1 MEPTQPS
8 TAESSPKGGF
18 LQAAWAS
25 VRGTRE
31 DYTSDSLTRAITLLA
46 IPMMLELF
54 MESTFGLVDIY
65 FVGKLGADAVAT
77 VGLSASL
84 VVVVFAV
91 ALGLSMGATAMVARR
106 IGEHDGEG
114 ASKAAGQAILAAV
127 ALSIPP
133 AVFGAVMAPSLLGW
147 MGASPAVIAG
157 SSYLSVLFAGSSTI
171 FLIFLNNA
179 IFRGAGDA
187 VVAMRAL
194 WLANGINIILDPCL
208 IFGWGPFPE
217 MGLVGAAVATTIA
230 RGIGVAYQFSVLLRG
245 RQRVGMK
252 ALHMRLNLPVM
263 RTLMRI
269 SVSGIIQFFVA
280 TASWMGVMR
289 IMALF
294 GSVTLAGY
302 TIALRLV
309 LFSILVSWGLSNAA
323 STLVG
328 QSLGAGKPE
337 RAERAV
343 WLAGVYNT
351 IFLASASAVFWLLTE
366 PLVGSFTSDAAVLSV
381 GVESLRYLSAGQV
394 FSAYSMVFAAGFNGA
409 GDTDTP
415 TFINLFCYWVWQL
428 PLAYTLSQY
437 VGMGATGVYIAVAC
451 TGAAWTLVGL
461 VLFRRGHWKTRAV

>member
-1 MEPTQPS
+1 MEPTS
-8 TAESSPKGGF
+8 SITAEAAPAGGF
-18 LQAAWAS
+18 LRAAWAS

-31 DYTSDSLTRAITLLA
+31 DYTSGSLSRAITLLA

-54 MESTFGLVDIY
+54 MESTFGLVDMY

-106 IGEHDGEG
+106 IGEKDPEG
-114 ASKAAGQAILAAV
+114 ASAAAGQAVLAAFV
-127 ALSIPP
+127 LSVPP
-133 AVFGAVMAPSLLGW
+133 AIFGFVMARDMLGW
-147 MGASPAVIAG
+147 MGASPGVVAG
-157 SSYLSVLFAGSSTI
+157 APFLSVLFGGSSTI

-187 VVAMRAL
+187 VIAMRAL
-194 WLANGINIILDPCL
+194 WFANAINIVLDPCL

-217 MGLVGAAVATTIA
+217 MGLVGAAIATTIA
-230 RGIGVAYQFSVLLRG
+230 RGLGVTYQFVVLFRG
-245 RQRVGMK
+245 RQRVGIEPRH
-252 ALHMRLNLPVM
+252 LRFNPPVM
-263 RTLMRI
+263 RKLMRI
-269 SVSGIIQFFVA
+269 SVTGMVQFFVA

-294 GSVTLAGY
+294 GSATLAGY

-323 STLVG
+323 ATLVG

-343 WLAGVYNT
+343 WLAGIYNT
-351 IFLASASAVFWLLTE
+351 ILLTSASTLFWLLTE
-366 PLVGSFTSDAAVLSV
+366 PLVGSFTTNPEVLSV
-381 GVESLRYLSAGQV
+381 GVESLRYLSAGQI
-394 FSAYSMVFAAGFNGA
+394 FGAYSMVLAAAFNGA

-428 PLAYTLSQY
+428 PLAYTLSQL
-437 VGMGATGVYIAVAC
+437 VGMGATGVYIAVAG
-451 TGAAWTLVGL
+451 TGAAWTTIGV
-461 VLFRRGHWKTRAV
+461 FRFRQGHWKRRAV

>member
-1 MEPTQPS
+1 MEPTSS
-8 TAESSPKGGF
+8 TSAEAAPAGGF
-18 LQAAWAS
+18 LRAAWAS

-31 DYTSDSLTRAITLLA
+31 DYTSGSLSRAITLLA

-91 ALGLSMGATAMVARR
+91 ALGLSMGVTAMVARR
-106 IGEHDGEG
+106 IGEKDTEG
-114 ASKAAGQAILAAV
+114 ASAAAGQAVLAAIV
-127 ALSIPP
+127 LSVPP
-133 AVFGAVMAPSLLGW
+133 AIFGFVMARDMLVW
-147 MGASPAVIAG
+147 MGASPGVVAG
-157 SSYLSVLFAGSSTI
+157 APFLSVLFGGSSTI

-187 VVAMRAL
+187 VIAMRAL
-194 WLANGINIILDPCL
+194 WFANAINIVLDPCL

-217 MGLVGAAVATTIA
+217 MGLVGAAIATTIA
-230 RGIGVAYQFSVLLRG
+230 RGLGVTYQFVVLFRG
-245 RQRVGMK
+245 RQRVGIEPRH
-252 ALHMRLNLPVM
+252 LRFNPPVM
-263 RTLMRI
+263 RKLMRI
-269 SVSGIIQFFVA
+269 SVTGMVQFFVA

-323 STLVG
+323 ATLVG

-343 WLAGVYNT
+343 WLAGIYNT
-351 IFLASASAVFWLLTE
+351 IFLTSASTLFWLLTE
-366 PLVGSFTSDAAVLSV
+366 PLVASFTTNPEVLSV
-381 GVESLRYLSAGQV
+381 GVESLRYLSAGQI
-394 FSAYSMVFAAGFNGA
+394 FAAYGMVLAAAFNGA

-428 PLAYTLSQY
+428 PLAYTLSQV
-437 VGMGATGVYIAVAC
+437 VGMGATGVYIAVAG
-451 TGAAWTLVGL
+451 TGATWTTIGV
-461 VLFRRGHWKTRAV
+461 FRFRQGHWKTRAV